1 LLEQQRMSIDQYLLM
16 MKKTREEYLKDIE
29 PDAEK
34 RVKRELVLDQVAS
47 QEQISILPEEVEAI
61 FRAYEQ
67 AGQPLPRTE
76 AQIRAIVVN
85 YRREKTVTRLV
96 ELTTDPDPAEEVAE
110 EEISM
115 ENAEAA
121 ALAGETVNVEDTVST
136 ETEDVRSQTDEA
148 EVRGTDD
155 TAVDVVE

>member
-1 LLEQQRMSIDQYLLM
+1 

-29 PDAEK
+29 PDAKK
-34 RVKRELVLDQVAS
+34 RVERELVLDQVAN
-47 QEQISILPEEVEAI
+47 QEQITVLPEEVEAF

-67 AGQPLPRTE
+67 AGQPLQRTE
-76 AQIRAIVVN
+76 AQIRSIVIN

-96 ELTTDPDPAEEVAE
+96 ELTTDPDPAEKAAE
-110 EEISM
+110 EETSM

-121 ALAGETVNVEDTVST
+121 ALAGETVNAEDAVNTEIEAVNTEDTVKT
-136 ETEDVRSQTDEA
+136 ETEDASSRSDEA
-148 EVRGTDD
+148 EVRGTND